1 MGVVVSDKPC
11 WVRKETRR
19 SWDKR
24 PDLGRPGTV
33 FRNDITKKKRFAVG
47 VTEREET
54 KFCEGGEGNGRHINA
69 DRLRRGKNGTKVV
82 IDNVDGGHE
91 GVGGD
96 NGMEES
102 VDSGKG
108 GCVGPYFIIYVYLV
122 SSYRPCHSPLS
133 KSMHLVPL
141 LLYHPLKVSGVFRG
155 THNRE
160 ETLEGDQELYQLL
173 LIRKRPLLAM
183 RPANGGGEGER
194 LPCAV
199 EV

>member
-1 MGVVVSDKPC
+1 MGVVVSEKPC
-11 WVRKETRR
+11 WVRRETRR

-24 PDLGRPGTV
+24 PDWGRPGTV
-33 FRNDITKKKRFAVG
+33 LRTSQKRKG
-47 VTEREET
+47 LPWVTEERKET
-54 KFCEGGEGNGRHINA
+54 KFCGWGGKWKTHA
-69 DRLRRGKNGTKVV
+69 DRLRRGKNGTKIV

-96 NGMEES
+96 NGMDEN

-122 SSYRPCHSPLS
+122 SSYRPAHSPLC

-141 LLYHPLKVSGVFRG
+141 LLHHPLKVSGGFRG

-160 ETLEGDQELYQLL
+160 KTLEGDQELYQLL
-173 LIRKRPLLAM
+173 LISKRSLLAM

-194 LPCAV
+194 RPCPV